1 MKLNPSDLQPSY
13 CGSRGFAKWVYVT
26 PNSFDDVC
34 SPNYF
39 GRGGQSNPRRWDR
52 IEIIAEFTSD
62 DPEIGEV
69 IVTLSEP
76 GWVEVK
82 PLWRKKVG
90 AEAVVHTKGQ
100 AKMTRIIS
108 VIRDLDPTDKA
119 LFEDDGRPRLG
130 ALQRVVGPISAVER
144 DRAWLLYKAGQP
156 PSRAIAAS
164 AAETPPAPAAPKTK
178 AA

>member
-1 MKLNPSDLQPSY
+1 M
-13 CGSRGFAKWVYVT
+13 T

-39 GRGGQSNPRRWDR
+39 GRGGQANPNRWDR

-62 DPEIGEV
+62 DPELGEV

-76 GWVEVK
+76 GYVEVK
-82 PLWRKKVG
+82 PLWRKRVG
-90 AEAVVHTKGQ
+90 VEAVVHTKGQ

-108 VIRDLDPTDKA
+108 AIRDFDPSDEA
-119 LFEDDGRPRLG
+119 FFEADGRPRLG
-130 ALQRVVGPISAVER
+130 ALQRAVGPISAAER
-144 DRAWLLYKAGQP
+144 DRAWSLYKAGQP
-156 PSRAIAAS
+156 DSQAIAAS
-164 AAETPPAPAAPKTK
+164 AAETAAAAAAPKTK

>member
-1 MKLNPSDLQPSY
+1 MMKLNAPDLQVSY
-13 CGSRGFAKWVYVT
+13 CGSRGFAKWSYTT
-26 PNSFDDVC
+26 PNSFDDVL

-39 GRGGQSNPRRWDR
+39 GRGGQANPLRWDR
-52 IEIIAEFTSD
+52 IEVVAEFTSD

-76 GWVEVK
+76 GYVEVQ
-82 PLWRKKVG
+82 PLWRKRFA

-108 VIRDLDPTDKA
+108 AIRDLDPDDKA
-119 LFEDDGRPRLG
+119 SFEDDGRPRLS
-130 ALQRVVGPISAVER
+130 ALRRVVGAISTAEQ
-144 DRAWLLYKAGQP
+144 DRAWSLYKAGQ
-156 PSRAIAAS
+156 AQAS
-164 AAETPPAPAAPKTK
+164 VPRSTAEDKSAVPKAK

>member
-13 CGSRGFAKWVYVT
+13 CGSRGFARWVYVT

-39 GRGGQSNPRRWDR
+39 GRGGQANPNRWDR

-62 DPEIGEV
+62 DPELGEV

-76 GWVEVK
+76 GYVEVK
-82 PLWRKKVG
+82 PLWCKRVG
-90 AEAVVHTKGQ
+90 VEPVVHTRGQ

-108 VIRDLDPTDKA
+108 VIGGLDPTDEA
-119 LFEDDGRPRLG
+119 LWENDGRPRLG
-130 ALQRVVGPISAVER
+130 PLQRVVGPISAAER
-144 DRAWLLYKAGQP
+144 DRAWSLYKAAQP
-156 PSRAIAAS
+156 KAPVPRS
-164 AAETPPAPAAPKTK
+164 AAEGESGPPKSK